1 MAQIETFEF
10 GPQGFEKIREYHY
23 GRDWPIVYLLE
34 TSGEAY
40 VGETTNFYNRS
51 KQHYENG
58 ERKRL
63 KRAHVITDETYN
75 KSATLDIES
84 FLIEHLAAEGSFLL
98 QNKNDGLRDH
108 NYYQREEYQAKCE
121 VIWKELL
128 VKGLVRKEVYEIE
141 NTDLFKYSPYKSLTE
156 EQHLFVKKLVKDIE
170 TESATTYVVEGAP
183 GTGKTIL
190 ATYLMK
196 YLKDH
201 KSTKHLKIA
210 LIAPMSGLRA
220 TIQKVFRATAGL
232 KANMVIG
239 PNDVARES
247 YDLVIVDEA
256 HRLKKRKN
264 LGAAFKA
271 FDDVNKKLELPKD
284 ATQLDWI
291 FKNTKR
297 QVLFYDQ
304 GQSVLPADVED
315 VDLRSRGAH
324 FYALTKQMR
333 IQAGEE
339 YVQFVDAFLNQRQIK
354 KPEFKNYEFRV
365 FDDIAEMHQT
375 IKTKDK
381 EHGLSRLVAGFAWPW
396 ITNPANGIPKQDF
409 DIEINGYKLRWNS
422 KTKDWVNSQGAIN
435 EVGCIHTVQG
445 YGMNYVG
452 VILGPEIYYDEKK
465 KAIAVDRSKYCD
477 RNGHAGITDPKELER
492 YIKNIYRT
500 LLTRAIKGTYVY
512 VVDENLR
519 NYFKKQL
526 GQGDIKQITLEEFYD
541 EKIIVSPYAK
551 EMVSIPLVGSAPCG
565 KPLDHKENIEGYM
578 MVEKS
583 KIKHG
588 FKYFVLRAIGDS
600 MNLAGIND
608 GDLVLCRLQEKADTG
623 DRVVALLGGE
633 NVTIKE
639 YGPREDGIRLLVPRS
654 TNRKHMPI
662 TPEEGDSVQGIVQEV
677 LESSDLII

>member
-10 GPQGFEKIREYHY
+10 GPQGFEKIRGYHY

-34 TSGEAY
+34 TKGEAY
-40 VGETTNFYNRS
+40 VGETTNLYNRS
-51 KQHYENG
+51 RQHYENS
-58 ERKRL
+58 ERRRL
-63 KRAHVITDETYN
+63 KHAHIITDETYN

-98 QNKNDGLRDH
+98 QNRNDGLRNH

-121 VIWKELL
+121 IIWKELL

-141 NTDLFKYSPYKSLTE
+141 NTDLFKYSPYKALTE
-156 EQHLFVKKLVKDIE
+156 EQYLFVKKLVNDIE
-170 TESATTYVVEGAP
+170 NESAKTYVVEGAP

-220 TIQKVFRATAGL
+220 TIQQVFRATSGL

-239 PNDVARES
+239 PHSVARES

-256 HRLKKRKN
+256 HRLKKRRN
-264 LGAAFKA
+264 LGGPGAYTA
-271 FDDVNKKLELPKD
+271 FDRTNVELGLPKD

-291 FKNTKR
+291 LKSTKR

-304 GQSVLPADVED
+304 GQSVLPADIED
-315 VDLRSRGAH
+315 VDLRSKGVH

-333 IQAGEE
+333 IQAGEK
-339 YVQFVDAFLNQRQIK
+339 YVQFVDALLNQRQVE
-354 KPEFKNYEFRV
+354 KPKFKNYEFRV
-365 FDDIAEMHQT
+365 FDDIAEMHQA

-396 ITNPANGIPKQDF
+396 ITNPANGIPKKDF

-452 VILGPEIYYDEKK
+452 VIMGPEIYYDEKK
-465 KAIAVDRSKYCD
+465 KTIAVDRSKYCD

-512 VVDENLR
+512 VVDVNLR
-519 NYFKKQL
+519 NYVKKQL
-526 GQGDIKQITLEEFYD
+526 GQDNTKKITLKEFYD

-551 EMVSIPLVGSAPCG
+551 EVVSIPLVGSAPCG
-565 KPLDHKENIEGYM
+565 NPLFEEQNIEDHIL
-578 MVEKS
+578 VDKS
-583 KIKHG
+583 KIKSG
-588 FKYFVLRAIGDS
+588 FDYFIVRAKGDS
-600 MNLAGIND
+600 MNLAGINN
-608 GDLVLCRLQEKADTG
+608 GDLVLCRRQLKADTG
-623 DRVVALLGGE
+623 NRVVALLGD
-633 NVTIKE
+633 NVTIKI
-639 YGPREDGIRLLVPRS
+639 YDKKDGHRILLPKS
-654 TNRKHMPI
+654 TNKSHAPI
-662 TPEEGDSVQGIVQEV
+662 TPEEGDSVQGVVQEIIK
-677 LESSDLII
+677 SDSE

>member
-34 TSGEAY
+34 TPGEAY

-51 KQHYENG
+51 KQHYEND

-121 VIWKELL
+121 IIWKELL

-156 EQHLFVKKLVKDIE
+156 EQYLFVKKLVKDIE
-170 TESATTYVVEGAP
+170 NDSAKTYVVEGAP

-220 TIQKVFRATAGL
+220 TIQKVFRATSGL

-291 FKNTKR
+291 LKNTKR

-304 GQSVLPADVED
+304 GQSVLPADIED
-315 VDLRSRGAH
+315 VDLRSKGAH

-339 YVQFVDAFLNQRQIK
+339 YVQFVEAFLNQRQVE
-354 KPEFKNYEFRV
+354 KPRFKNYEFRI
-365 FDDIAEMHQT
+365 FDEIEEMHQA
-375 IKTKDK
+375 IKAKDE

-409 DIEINGYKLRWNS
+409 DIEINGYKLHWNS
-422 KTKDWVNSQGAIN
+422 RTKDWVNSPDALK

-452 VILGPEIYYDEKK
+452 VIMGPEIYYDEKK
-465 KAIAVDRSKYCD
+465 KTIAVDRSKYCD
-477 RNGHAGITDPKELER
+477 RNGHAGIADPKELER

-526 GQGDIKQITLEEFYD
+526 GQDATKKITLEKFYD

-551 EMVSIPLVGSAPCG
+551 EMVSILLVGSAPCG
-565 KPLDHKENIEGYM
+565 KPLDHKENIEGHIL
-578 MVEKS
+578 VEKA
-583 KIKHG
+583 KIKPG
-588 FKYFVLRAIGDS
+588 FKYFILRAEGDS

-608 GDLVLCRLQEKADTG
+608 GDFVLCRLQEKADTG
-623 DRVVALLGGE
+623 DRVVA
-633 NVTIKE
+633 
-639 YGPREDGIRLLVPRS
+639 
-654 TNRKHMPI
+654 
-662 TPEEGDSVQGIVQEV
+662 
-677 LESSDLII
+677 